1 MGEYIEQQFSN
12 SKLNVPDPTKPE
24 TGNKSTYPKSII
36 KIRRNSMKP
45 RNPRCWFVLSLIAA
59 TLLGVC
65 PQAGLSAT
73 VPAAQKELQKLT
85 VGYTPI
91 AGASL
96 PFFIAVEEKIFQ
108 KYGFEILPVFMGGSP
123 LINAAI
129 LAGEFPIGYTGGGA
143 VIASRVSGSDLIAIA
158 SPLPVLTIDGWSKP
172 EIKSI
177 SDLRGKRVGVT
188 RFGASSYFSALSMLE
203 SGGMKPSEVTFIQ
216 NGGVGESFA
225 ALTGGRV
232 DVCMIGYPFG
242 LNAKN
247 AGFNLLFRPSQTEYG
262 LFPTAVIAARESWL
276 KDAKNRKTAVDFLR
290 ALNEGQQLARESAA
304 ATKRALRKFTRVDD
318 DASLQGSFEYYKDA
332 FPSSLRVIEKA
343 MANALKFVDHPKA
356 KQADVKQSFDNSYV
370 DEAMKQ

>member
-1 MGEYIEQQFSN
+1 MR
-12 SKLNVPDPTKPE
+12 KT
-24 TGNKSTYPKSII
+24 
-36 KIRRNSMKP
+36 
-45 RNPRCWFVLSLIAA
+45 LIAVA
-59 TLLGVC
+59 FSAVLLAFNS
-65 PQAGLSAT
+65 PA
-73 VPAAQKELQKLT
+73 PAAQKEFQKLT

-96 PFFIAVEEKIFQ
+96 PLFIAVEERIFQ
-108 KYGFEILPVFMGGSP
+108 KYGYEVFPVFMGGSP
-123 LINAAI
+123 LINSAI

-143 VIASRVSGSDLIAIA
+143 VIASHLSGSDLIAIA
-158 SPLPVLTIDGWSKP
+158 SPLPVLTIDGWSRP
-172 EIKSI
+172 EIKSV

-203 SGGMKPSEVTFIQ
+203 SGGVKPNEVTFIQ

-225 ALTGGRV
+225 ALQGGRV

-276 KDAKNRKTAVDFLR
+276 KDAKNRKVAIDFLR
-290 ALNEGQQLARESAA
+290 ALHEGQLLARDNATV
-304 ATKRALRKFTRVDD
+304 TKRALRAFTRVDD
-318 DASLQGSFEYYKDA
+318 DASLQGSFEYYREA
-332 FPSSLRVIEKA
+332 FPSSIRVVEKA

-356 KQADVKQSFDNSYV
+356 KQFDIRQSFDNSFV
-370 DEAMKQ
+370 DEALK